1 MRRLTII
8 TGLLAAALA
17 SLAVVVPASAVTTSQ
32 LNPAHWTCIPAPP
45 VTLQLHCARS
55 ERLQGFFD
63 GEVRTLNMLVFD
75 ESGTTFL
82 GTEFNMRE
90 DIWQK
95 GQPPCPTEDTG
106 EYTNL
111 MPIFGIPYRACHRF
125 DSDHLPFP

>member
-8 TGLLAAALA
+8 TGLLTAALA
-17 SLAVVVPASAVTTSQ
+17 SLVLVLPASAVTTSQ
-32 LNPAHWTCIPAPP
+32 LERAHWTCIPAPP

-55 ERLQGFFD
+55 DRLEGFFA
-63 GEVRTLNMLVFD
+63 GEVRTLSMLVFD

-95 GQPPCPTEDTG
+95 GQPPCPTDPPDF
-106 EYTNL
+106 EYENL
-111 MPIFGIPYRACHRF
+111 MPIFGLPYRACHRF
-125 DSDHLPFP
+125 DSDHL

>member
-1 MRRLTII
+1 MRRITII
-8 TGLLAAALA
+8 IGLLAAALA
-17 SLAVVVPASAVTTSQ
+17 SLVLVAPASAVTTSQ
-32 LNPAHWTCIPAPP
+32 LNPAKWECITVPG

-55 ERLQGFFD
+55 HRLEAAFQ

-111 MPIFGIPYRACHRF
+111 MPIIGLPYRSCHRF
-125 DSDHLPFP
+125 DSDHL

>member
-8 TGLLAAALA
+8 TGLLAVVLA

-32 LNPAHWTCIPAPP
+32 LERAHWTCIPAPP
-45 VTLQLHCARS
+45 VTLELHCARS
-55 ERLQGFFD
+55 DRLERFFRA
-63 GEVRTLNMLVFD
+63 EVRTLTMLVFD

-111 MPIFGIPYRACHRF
+111 FPIFGLPYRACHRF
-125 DSDHLPFP
+125 DSDHL